1 MISKRFQFIARF
13 ARNLSAN
20 SLKYFCGIARYH
32 SKLTFTERRFIE
44 SLAREG
50 YVQTVI
56 ATKRVRSWAMSYIRL
71 PDGKLAHLFI
81 DNKQITASIN
91 EFVNDL
97 ERELITNNIDKL
109 FIVGILNGAIYFT
122 IDVASAF
129 SKIPIILD
137 FIQVSSYGNSFTSGN
152 ITFIKDINH
161 NVKDQVVLL
170 LDDIVSTGKTLYF
183 VTEHLKSKGAK
194 QIITTTLLA
203 NVTKDNVYKP
213 DFSLFNINNE
223 SIWIIGYGLDYM
235 GMYRNLKDLYA
246 IQIE

>member
-1 MISKRFQFIARF
+1 MKRNYKRLSTRELLQIEQD
-13 ARNLSAN
+13 LSAN
-20 SLKYFCGIARYH
+20 LDFQASQKISQYPP
-32 SKLTFTERRFIE
+32 
-44 SLAREG
+44 
-50 YVQTVI
+50 
-56 ATKRVRSWAMSYIRL
+56 MSYIHL

-91 EFVNDL
+91 EFVNNL
-97 ERELITNNIDKL
+97 ERELITNSINKL
-109 FIVGILNGAIYFT
+109 FIIGVLTGAIYFT

-129 SKIPIILD
+129 SKIPIVLD

-152 ITFIKDINH
+152 IKFIKDINH
-161 NVKDQVVLL
+161 DIKDQVVLL

-183 VTEHLKSKGAK
+183 VTEYLQNKGAK
-194 QIITTTLLA
+194 QIITATLLA

-213 DFSLFNINNE
+213 DFSLFTIDNE
-223 SIWIIGYGLDYM
+223 KIWIIGYGLDYM

>member
-1 MISKRFQFIARF
+1 MA
-13 ARNLSAN
+13 
-20 SLKYFCGIARYH
+20 SL
-32 SKLTFTERRFIE
+32 
-44 SLAREG
+44 
-50 YVQTVI
+50 
-56 ATKRVRSWAMSYIRL
+56 RL

-91 EFVNDL
+91 EFVNNL

-109 FIVGILNGAIYFT
+109 FIIGVRTGAIYFT

-129 SKIPIILD
+129 SKIPIVLD

-152 ITFIKDINH
+152 IKFIKDVNH

-183 VTEHLKSKGAK
+183 VTEHLKNKGAK
-194 QIITTTLLA
+194 QIVTATLLS

-235 GMYRNLKDLYA
+235 GMYRNLKDVYA
-246 IQIE
+246 IQVE